1 MADPK
6 TTIVISAVDQT
17 KAAIDSATKGIQT
30 LSSAV
35 GGIPGFGPLLSG
47 LTAFASLGAFK
58 SLITDTVAWAAEMQR
73 ASLRTG
79 ASVEALSALG
89 KVARLS
95 GTELASVESALVK
108 MSKALAGAD
117 DESKAAGHAIAAIGL
132 DVAALK
138 SLDPAK
144 AMLQIAKALSQWADD
159 GSKTALVMA
168 ILGKNGAEMLP
179 MLKDLASQTDLVG
192 KLTQQQAEMAAKMEK
207 EWLKLTATGGTF
219 AKSIAL
225 DILPGLNAVLEQMTE
240 GTRIAGGFV
249 QAFLEFGPGMSFASG
264 GIEATRKE
272 IAKLNDE
279 MARGRAQNLL
289 DMGST
294 DLSGTQDSLARMQRR
309 LEYQKVQQRQDA
321 LKNSGAAFEDPRDVL
336 SRRLPSLNF
345 TARDPKEGK
354 TGRVRSA
361 AKDRVAGSVQD
372 YDAILLERVARAIDS
387 TDIVKAAD
395 LAAEL
400 EKLESLAALGL
411 DPALVKAVR
420 DDLTG
425 ATKAAADEVK
435 RLNDLLDKTPTAQLE
450 KARDDML
457 FLTQALEDAKISEDQ
472 YLEAVTA
479 RLDLGG
485 KLKETLSDM
494 DQFAVQA
501 AHNIQ
506 NAFAEFLFDPFKDG
520 TQTMLQ
526 SFGVALRRM
535 IADAVAADLNK
546 RLFGD
551 LSKGDGIGGLVGK
564 GIALLGGLFGGGSVG
579 AQGYVLPGSGIGAP
593 VYGGDLPGFAVGTDY
608 VPRDMI
614 AQIHK
619 GERIIPAAEN
629 RVGAGGAVNISVNL
643 AGTSG
648 NPAEVRRAAGQG
660 AREAWAALQGARRYV

>member
-17 KAAIDSATKGIQT
+17 QAALNSATQGIKS

-35 GGIPGFGPLLSG
+35 GGIPGFGPLMASIS
-47 LTAFASLGAFK
+47 AFASLGAFK
-58 SLITDTVAWAAEMQR
+58 SLISDTISWAAEMQR

-79 ASVEALSALG
+79 ASVESLTALG

-95 GTELASVESALVK
+95 GTDLGSVESALVK
-108 MSKALAGAD
+108 MSRALSGAD
-117 DESKAAGHAIAAIGL
+117 DDAKGAGHALAAIGL
-132 DVAALK
+132 DVATLK
-138 SLDPAK
+138 SLDPAN
-144 AMLQIAKALSQWADD
+144 AMLEIARALSKWADD

-179 MLKDLASQTDLVG
+179 LLKDLATQTDLNG
-192 KLTQQQAEMAAKMEK
+192 KLTQRQAEMAANMEK
-207 EWLKLTATGGTF
+207 EWAKLTATGGIW

-225 DILPGLNAVLEQMTE
+225 EIIPGLNKILEQMTE
-240 GTRIAGGFV
+240 GTRIAGGFA
-249 QAFLEFGPGMSFASG
+249 QAFVEFGAGLSFATG
-264 GIEATRKE
+264 GIEGTRKE
-272 IAKLNDE
+272 IARLNAE
-279 MARGRAQNLL
+279 MASGRAQNLL

-294 DLSGTQDSLARMQRR
+294 DLSGTEASLAKMQRR

-321 LKNSGAAFEDPRDVL
+321 LQNSGAAFEDPRDVL
-336 SRRLPSLNF
+336 SRRLPKLNF
-345 TARDPKEGK
+345 TARDPKAEK
-354 TGRVRSA
+354 VGRGRA
-361 AKDRVAGSVQD
+361 PAKERAPGSVQD
-372 YDAILLERVARAIDS
+372 YDAILMERVARAIEG
-387 TDIVKAAD
+387 TDIVKAEE
-395 LAAEL
+395 LTRML
-400 EKLESLAALGL
+400 EKLDILAAAGL
-411 DPALVKAVR
+411 DPALIKAVR

-435 RLNDLLDKTPTAQLE
+435 RLNDLLEKTPTVQIE
-450 KARDDML
+450 KARDDMV
-457 FLTQALEDAKISEDQ
+457 FLTKALEAGKIKEEQ

-494 DQFAVQA
+494 DQFAIQA
-501 AHNIQ
+501 AKNMQ
-506 NAFAEFLFDPFKDG
+506 DAFAEFLFDPFKNG

-526 SFGVALRRM
+526 SFGIAIRHM
-535 IADAVAADLNK
+535 IANAVAADLGK

-551 LSKGDGIGGLVGK
+551 VGSGNGIGGLVGEGLGWLK
-564 GIALLGGLFGGGSVG
+564 GAIGGS
-579 AQGYVLPGSGIGAP
+579 
-593 VYGGDLPGFAVGTDY
+593 FAVGTDY

-619 GERIIPAAEN
+619 GERIVPAAEN
-629 RVGAGGAVNISVNL
+629 RMGGGGGDVNIHVNL

-660 AREAWAALQGARRYV
+660 AREAWIALQGARRYV